1 MIEAKLQID
10 KFGFNMPNA
19 TGLAPGYD
27 EKPLFDKLIILVNDV
42 AIAMQRLEYAS
53 YSGKVYKKDPRT
65 RYTYSY
71 NCVTTLASNEQF
83 KSRLIRDMRKVIE
96 LIIRTLTA
104 NYSSLWS
111 SITIWSKST
120 MVYVVRLKAAPLWRA
135 PLKSTNR
142 KSISQGILPVWSW
155 QIRRT

>member
-10 KFGFNMPNA
+10 KFCFNMPNA

-53 YSGKVYKKDPRT
+53 YSGKVYKTDPRT

-71 NCVTTLASNEQF
+71 KCEARVLPPSRQTSN
-83 KSRLIRDMRKVIE
+83 LNLD
-96 LIIRTLTA
+96 
-104 NYSSLWS
+104 
-111 SITIWSKST
+111 
-120 MVYVVRLKAAPLWRA
+120 
-135 PLKSTNR
+135 
-142 KSISQGILPVWSW
+142 
-155 QIRRT
+155 